1 MTITMTMKNAALFSA
16 TALVSALLASC
27 LQTEPGFEVA
37 EATQLLSSADF
48 KEYYCDPYHKATYCG
63 VEQTGRTV
71 VKNRSKDIWI
81 YVNSVQGGVQFELA
95 EKIGN
100 QWVTTHQE
108 IADDPG
114 FVERA
119 YTFDTEALRRARVIK
134 ANGDIYH
141 VSILAD

>member
-1 MTITMTMKNAALFSA
+1 MFTNKNAALFSA
-16 TALVSALLASC
+16 TALVSTLLAGC
-27 LQTEPGFEVA
+27 IQTEQGLVIDQTA
-37 EATQLLSSADF
+37 QLLSSADF
-48 KEYYCDPYHKATYCG
+48 REYYCDDSHKASYCG
-63 VEQTGRTV
+63 VEQTGHTV
-71 VKNRSKDIWI
+71 IKNRSKDIWI
-81 YVNSVQGGVQFELA
+81 YVNSVEGGVQLELA
-95 EKIGN
+95 EKRGA

-119 YTFDTEALRRARVIK
+119 YNFDTVALRRARVIK